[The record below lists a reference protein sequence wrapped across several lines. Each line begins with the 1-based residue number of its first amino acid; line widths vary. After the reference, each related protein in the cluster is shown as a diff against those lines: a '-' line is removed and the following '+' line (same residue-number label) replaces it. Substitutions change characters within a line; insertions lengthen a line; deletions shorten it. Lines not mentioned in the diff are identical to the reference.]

1 MSLTWKTTKT
11 HQTKVLDE
19 EKGIVGAFVSVI
31 GNKDSVNDIIQ
42 PGAFDDYLKVRK
54 PKGVWSHD
62 WDKPIS
68 KTLDIFEMKAG
79 DPRLPV
85 DLQAAGLGALY
96 VETQFNLKTQMGRD
110 AFENVKFY
118 DDEAEW
124 SIGYVTHEEKYDTK
138 QKANLLYKIEL
149 FEYSPVLFGA
159 NPLTSTASIKA
170 QFLEG
175 KMEIE
180 IEGIEEKQIDA
191 VREAVLGVL
200 EKDAEDVETDET
212 EVDEK
217 DDDQEVEA
225 KEVASEE
232 EEEVADAVE
241 TSEDDTDVEGKSDET
256 EDEDDETSD
265 DEKDDET
272 EEGEKSAGVVPA
284 KKSPR
289 HHNVKD
295 VSETIELKAIP
306 GSFEERYSL
315 IDKALYDEYSEVGYA
330 YVYATF
336 EDKII
341 FYLYDRNSGEHDYWQ
356 ASYSIDSEK
365 KVTFGEPVKVD
376 VVEVVVLKSLLS
388 ELDSFGM
395 LSDVKDLVSNF
406 FDTSNDEEV
415 VESEVKEIETET
427 EVKETETEVEVK
439 LDEATDEVEEKTSDE
454 TAVVDADFIKSIAGF
469 YSIVQEIRST
479 P

>member
-11 HQTKVLDE
+11 HHTKVLNE
-19 EKGIVGAFVSVI
+19 EQGIVGAFVSVI

-62 WDKPIS
+62 WDKPVS
-68 KTLDIFEMKAG
+68 KTLEIFEMKAG
-79 DPRLPV
+79 DPRLPIE
-85 DLQAAGLGALY
+85 LQAAGYGALY
-96 VETQFNLKTQMGRD
+96 VETQFNLKTQLGRD

-138 QKANLLYKIEL
+138 QKANLLHKIEL

-191 VREAVLGVL
+191 VKEAVLEVL
-200 EKDAEDVETDET
+200 K
-212 EVDEK
+212 K
-217 DDDQEVEA
+217 DDEETSEVEA
-225 KEVASEE
+225 SDEETVEDNAEEAADTAEDEVETEEEATDTDAKNEDGEE
-232 EEEVADAVE
+232 EESGDETDADEKSEVAE
-241 TSEDDTDVEGKSDET
+241 TVKG
-256 EDEDDETSD
+256 
-265 DEKDDET
+265 
-272 EEGEKSAGVVPA
+272 
-284 KKSPR
+284 SPR
-289 HHNVKD
+289 HHRVKD
-295 VSETIELKAIP
+295 VDEAIELKAIP
-306 GSFEERYSL
+306 GSFEERYSIL
-315 IDKALYDEYSEVGYA
+315 DKALYDEYSEVGYA

-356 ASYSIDSEK
+356 ATYSIDSEK
-365 KVTFGEPVKVD
+365 QVTFGEATKVEI
-376 VVEVVVLKSLLS
+376 VEVVMLKSLLA
-388 ELDSFGM
+388 ELKSFGM
-395 LSDVKDLVSNF
+395 LPDVKDIVDSF
-406 FDTSNDEEV
+406 FDEQEE
-415 VESEVKEIETET
+415 KE
-427 EVKETETEVEVK
+427 
-439 LDEATDEVEEKTSDE
+439 EAAEDVEEKALEETESDVSDVE
-454 TAVVDADFIKSIAGF
+454 AKEEDADSEEKSDDEVSEKTAEFSELDADFIKSIAGF
-469 YSIVQEIRST
+469 YSIVEGIRST